1 MLIFSFLKVLKFLHS
16 PFHFCHLSCPLLF
29 IKVPLTEAVD
39 PVDLE
44 DYLNTHPLAVDS
56 GLLRDLIEFPPDDI
70 EVVYS
75 PRDCRTLVSAVPEE
89 R

>member
-1 MLIFSFLKVLKFLHS
+1 MGLFFLCLKLSDYYS
-16 PFHFCHLSCPLLF
+16 PLSLRTLLSA
-29 IKVPLTEAVD
+29 KVPLTEAVD

-44 DYLNTHPLAVDS
+44 DYLITHPLAVDS
-56 GLLRDLIEFPPDDI
+56 GPLRDLVEFPPDDI

>member
-1 MLIFSFLKVLKFLHS
+1 M
-16 PFHFCHLSCPLLF
+16 
-29 IKVPLTEAVD
+29 D

-44 DYLNTHPLAVDS
+44 DYLLTHPLAVDS
-56 GLLRDLIEFPPDDI
+56 GPLRDLVEFPPDDI

>member
-1 MLIFSFLKVLKFLHS
+1 MLEVVQCFIRLFLFTHS
-16 PFHFCHLSCPLLF
+16 SA
-29 IKVPLTEAVD
+29 KVPLTEAVD

-44 DYLNTHPLAVDS
+44 DYLITHPLAVDS
-56 GLLRDLIEFPPDDI
+56 GPLRDLVEFPPDDI

>member
-1 MLIFSFLKVLKFLHS
+1 M
-16 PFHFCHLSCPLLF
+16 
-29 IKVPLTEAVD
+29 
-39 PVDLE
+39 DLE
-44 DYLNTHPLAVDS
+44 DYLITHPLAVDS